1 MDMFIQQKGGS
12 SSNAPSV
19 PFEMGLPTPSFSGLS
34 QSAPGEKKKPGPPKK
49 KMNFDDEAV
58 MKALQKNND
67 GLWEE
72 TCTLLLNTVL
82 RTIKKYI
89 QLE

>member
-1 MDMFIQQKGGS
+1 
-12 SSNAPSV
+12 
-19 PFEMGLPTPSFSGLS
+19 
-34 QSAPGEKKKPGPPKK
+34 
-49 KMNFDDEAV
+49 MNFDDEAV

-67 GLWEE
+67 DMWEE
-72 TCTLLLNTVL
+72 TCTLLLQTML

>member
-1 MDMFIQQKGGS
+1 
-12 SSNAPSV
+12 
-19 PFEMGLPTPSFSGLS
+19 
-34 QSAPGEKKKPGPPKK
+34 
-49 KMNFDDEAV
+49 MNFDDEAV

-67 GLWEE
+67 GYWEE

-89 QLE
+89 QLD